1 MAGTLQINITK
12 SSGEIRDLRFSYIW
26 SAWLDGVLLGKGH
39 ACKPDEVEPRVL
51 DLVSPD
57 DVERIEITQR

>member
-1 MAGTLQINITK
+1 MAGTLRTKITK
-12 SSGEIRDLRFSYIW
+12 ADGELRDLRFRYIW

-39 ACKPDEVEPRVL
+39 TYKPEQVEPWVL

-57 DVERIEITQR
+57 DVEQIQIIER

>member
-12 SSGEIRDLRFSYIW
+12 SSGEIRDLRLSYIW

-39 ACKPDEVEPRVL
+39 AYKPDEVEPRVL